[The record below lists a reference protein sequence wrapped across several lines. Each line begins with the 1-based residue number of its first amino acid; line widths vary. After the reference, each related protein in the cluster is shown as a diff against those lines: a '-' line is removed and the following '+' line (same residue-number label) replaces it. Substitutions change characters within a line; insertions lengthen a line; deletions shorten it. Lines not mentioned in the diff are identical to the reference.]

1 MTKEQRDAL
10 FVEFV
15 AAQSAQ
21 LVHFAWLLCGDRGLA
36 EDLVQ
41 TALEKSYLRWDRIQL
56 DNPFAYVR
64 RAVANQYVSRQRRR
78 LWREQP
84 AADIT
89 GELESRSL
97 VGDHAE
103 EVTRRQSV
111 LSALQQLSVRERT
124 VLVLRFHTDLTEE
137 ATAEVLGISI
147 GTVKS
152 TTSRALAKLR
162 LSPELDRPPSS
173 AGGSHDRARQ

>member
-1 MTKEQRDAL
+1 VTKEERDAL

-15 AAQSAQ
+15 ATQSAQ

-41 TALEKSYLRWDRIQL
+41 TALEKSYRRWDRIEL

-64 RAVANQYVSRQRRR
+64 RAVANGYLSRQRRR

-84 AADIT
+84 TADIT
-89 GELESRSL
+89 EQVESRSL

-103 EVTRRQSV
+103 EIARRQAV
-111 LSALQQLSVRERT
+111 LAALRRLSVRERT
-124 VLVLRFHTDLTEE
+124 ILVLRFHTDLTEQ
-137 ATAEVLGISI
+137 ATADVLGISI

-162 LSPELDRPPSS
+162 LSADLDRPSP
-173 AGGSHDRARQ
+173 GGSHDRALQ

>member
-103 EVTRRQSV
+103 EVTRRQAV

-162 LSPELDRPPSS
+162 LSPELDKPPSP
-173 AGGSHDRARQ
+173 GGSHDRARQ

>member
-1 MTKEQRDAL
+1 VTKEQRDTL

-15 AAQSAQ
+15 ATQSAR
-21 LVHFAWLLCGDRGLA
+21 LVHLAWLLCGDRGVA
-36 EDLVQ
+36 EELVQ
-41 TALEKSYLRWDRIQL
+41 TALEKSYLRWDRIEL

-64 RAVANQYVSRQRRR
+64 RAVTNEYRSRQRRR

-84 AADIT
+84 ADDIT
-89 GELESRSL
+89 GQVESRSL

-103 EVTRRQSV
+103 EIARRQAV
-111 LSALQQLSVRERT
+111 LTALRRLSTRERT
-124 VLVLRFHTDLTEE
+124 ILVLRYHTDLTEQ
-137 ATAEVLGISI
+137 ATADVLGISI

-162 LSPELDRPPSS
+162 LSSELEEPRP
-173 AGGSHDRARQ
+173 GGSHDRARQ